1 MLLGGQVTLGGG
13 GTFGWLLGSGTGT
26 DTGSAPFEMM
36 QWPAASEEKSN
47 PSWHIGSCWVAEML
61 VSLREKDTVPAKG
74 SLFSFACT
82 SNVRQL
88 SSKARKTK
96 GSFTSPPFLLNQN
109 INFNHMLLGLPQSGG
124 GVDFRSE
131 RVLAQLHQ
139 VSPKTD
145 CYGRRVGD
153 LHIPGDDQR
162 AKAMKTLYHLLC
174 LVVCHA
180 VDPDGVDPRSGEV
193 LAAEDR

>member
-1 MLLGGQVTLGGG
+1 MGRYVLLGGQLTLGGG

-96 GSFTSPPFLLNQN
+96 GSFTSPPFLENQK
-109 INFNHMLLGLPQSGG
+109 INFINS
-124 GVDFRSE
+124 VDNL
-131 RVLAQLHQ
+131 RVE
-139 VSPKTD
+139 
-145 CYGRRVGD
+145 VG
-153 LHIPGDDQR
+153 
-162 AKAMKTLYHLLC
+162 
-174 LVVCHA
+174 
-180 VDPDGVDPRSGEV
+180 
-193 LAAEDR
+193 

>member
-1 MLLGGQVTLGGG
+1 MAGCLGGEVEPKLAHRQLLGGGDAGQPPRERHGPRQGFALFFCLHEQRQTVVLKSTEDKG
-13 GTFGWLLGSGTGT
+13 F
-26 DTGSAPFEMM
+26 FHI
-36 QWPAASEEKSN
+36 AALPIEPK
-47 PSWHIGSCWVAEML
+47 
-61 VSLREKDTVPAKG
+61 
-74 SLFSFACT
+74 
-82 SNVRQL
+82 
-88 SSKARKTK
+88 
-96 GSFTSPPFLLNQN
+96 

-131 RVLAQLHQ
+131 RVLTQLHQ

-162 AKAMKTLYHLLC
+162 AKAMKTLDHLLC